1 MNVFATLRTYAE
13 KWTVKEKRNF
23 TEVEINAVK
32 DNVVVE
38 SEYGN
43 SVCFF
48 MASGGQ
54 TYIPLSND
62 STIGVGE
69 TIDMSQAKLLT
80 LSKTG
85 ENDILRVEI

>member
-1 MNVFATLRTYAE
+1 MNVFASLRTYAE

-43 SVCFF
+43 TVCFF

-69 TIDMSQAKLLT
+69 TIDMSQAKVVT
-80 LSKTG
+80 LSKKG

>member
-38 SEYGN
+38 SQYGN
-43 SVCFF
+43 TVCFF
-48 MASGGQ
+48 MVSGGQ

-62 STIGVGE
+62 STIGVGQ
-69 TIDMSQAKLLT
+69 TIDMSQAKVVT
-80 LSKTG
+80 LSKKG

>member
-1 MNVFATLRTYAE
+1 MNVFATLRTYEE

-23 TEVEINAVK
+23 TEVEISAVK

-48 MASGGQ
+48 MVSGGQ

-62 STIGVGE
+62 ATVGVGE
-69 TIDMSQAKLLT
+69 SIDMDKAKLIT